1 MRSAGSAETAAG
13 TNSNLLPRQKRI
25 SSDGGRGGRSRSSLR
40 PRSRRFS
47 LVKAPMVASSVCSP
61 QSFRSRASTVRSIA
75 RRSQRAGAVV
85 ERHAAAISIASP
97 TEAHRHR
104 LDARGEDGVR
114 MPTNPG
120 ATRGRPSATWKIT
133 PAAAECNDCTM
144 TDDKVHIEQLNK
156 EKKSKA
162 EWAKTHA
169 ADTMVYKP
177 DCVKVVHRPL
187 RGRARA
193 LAAGWPSAHV
203 WCLLCRVPA
212 SSSSRTRCPT
222 YATCSRRRCQCS
234 GHRRKRRVPRTQQ
247 PSDLTSGAGHG
258 PSPRPRS
265 PQALSDL
272 RSQLV
277 QALEDVESEIEVVL
291 PPRPRTPSSRQPA
304 SKAAVSC
311 DARPRRRP
319 LAAR

>member
-97 TEAHRHR
+97 IEAHRHR

-120 ATRGRPSATWKIT
+120 ATRGRTAKRRHVENHARRRGVQRLHDDGRQGAHRATEQGEEVEGRVGQDARRGHHGLQT
-133 PAAAECNDCTM
+133 RLRQGGAPPAARPRACPRCGMAERTCLGLAVQGARLEQLK
-144 TDDKVHIEQLNK
+144 DKVSDLCDLQPTPVSMLRPSQK
-156 EKKSKA
+156 EARPAHPAALRSHQRCWPWPKSA
-162 EWAKTHA
+162 
-169 ADTMVYKP
+169 
-177 DCVKVVHRPL
+177 
-187 RGRARA
+187 
-193 LAAGWPSAHV
+193 PS
-203 WCLLCRVPA
+203 
-212 SSSSRTRCPT
+212 
-222 YATCSRRRCQCS
+222 
-234 GHRRKRRVPRTQQ
+234 
-247 PSDLTSGAGHG
+247 LTSGAQ
-258 PSPRPRS
+258 RP
-265 PQALSDL
+265 AL
-272 RSQLV
+272 
-277 QALEDVESEIEVVL
+277 
-291 PPRPRTPSSRQPA
+291 P
-304 SKAAVSC
+304 
-311 DARPRRRP
+311 ARPG
-319 LAAR
+319 ARGRGV